1 MQPLAGYKADQTN
14 TQGITSSVIKIHKV
28 LMLLRF
34 TENIPKMW
42 VIQTFLSALISE
54 EYRLGEDLFHLF

>member
-1 MQPLAGYKADQTN
+1 MQPLAEYKADKTN

-28 LMLLRF
+28 FMLLRF

-42 VIQTFLSALISE
+42 VIQTFLSALLSE
-54 EYRLGEDLFHLF
+54 EYRLGKDLFHLF